1 MTPATDFSRI
11 NQRLAALQLPVLNA
25 DATRTFSVASIEHAL
40 GCAEKGDAG
49 AKRFLAKHLATA
61 APSPARTASPA
72 ATTTRQTAPPPAT
85 AGNAQSPIPE
95 ARSSTRAAPVAPP
108 PPPPAPVSVAEP
120 AEDRH
125 RADSSTAPPTTSG
138 PLDRVQCRIY
148 GSKAAL
154 CIESDETRQGEPT
167 LRIEAAPATAPRQYD
182 WAQKRVIQLTREEL
196 PIVAATVLG
205 LLPRCEYKSHGPE
218 KDKGLEILHQG
229 THLFVR
235 LFQKERGVVAVQVT
249 AADCYALGALCLRQL
264 RRTAPWLDAEG
275 VLLLLKTTVQRMA
288 VAAASAKNSP

>member
-1 MTPATDFSRI
+1 MMPATDFSTL

-40 GCAEKGDAG
+40 GCAEKGDQG
-49 AKRFLAKHLATA
+49 AQRFLAKCLATA
-61 APSPARTASPA
+61 APSPARTAPP
-72 ATTTRQTAPPPAT
+72 ATTTRRTAPPPAT

-95 ARSSTRAAPVAPP
+95 ARSNTRTAPATPPP
-108 PPPPAPVSVAEP
+108 PPPPAPSSVAEP
-120 AEDRH
+120 AEDWH
-125 RADSSTAPPTTSG
+125 RADSHTAPPAVSS
-138 PLDRVQCRIY
+138 PPDRAQCRIY

-167 LRIEAAPATAPRQYD
+167 LRIEAALAIASRQYD
-182 WAQKRVIQLTREEL
+182 WTQKRVIQLTREEL

-205 LLPRCEYKSHGPE
+205 LLPRCEYKNHGTE
-218 KDKGLEILHQG
+218 KDKGVEIVHQG

-235 LFQKERGVVAVQVT
+235 LFQKERGVVAVQVG
-249 AADCYALGALCLRQL
+249 AADSYALGALCLRQL
-264 RRTAPWLDAEG
+264 CRTTPWLNAGE

-288 VAAASAKNSP
+288 VAAAAKNSP